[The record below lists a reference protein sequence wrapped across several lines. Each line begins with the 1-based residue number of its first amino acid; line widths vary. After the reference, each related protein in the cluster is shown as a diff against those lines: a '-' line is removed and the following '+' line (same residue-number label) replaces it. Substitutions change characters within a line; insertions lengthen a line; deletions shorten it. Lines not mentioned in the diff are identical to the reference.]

1 MLQNALPV
9 NEIHKISMFS
19 YQFEHTLKL
28 FGMKKNVLGNNGN
41 IAAISCF
48 EIKRILTNLG
58 TIYKCVYNLT
68 MTLNLTL
75 SLDLLRHVNLHSRR
89 IL

>member
-1 MLQNALPV
+1 MRFIKSLCLV
-9 NEIHKISMFS
+9 TSHV
-19 YQFEHTLKL
+19 EHTLKL

-48 EIKRILTNLG
+48 EIERILTNLG

>member
-28 FGMKKNVLGNNGN
+28 FGMKL
-41 IAAISCF
+41 
-48 EIKRILTNLG
+48 
-58 TIYKCVYNLT
+58 
-68 MTLNLTL
+68 
-75 SLDLLRHVNLHSRR
+75 
-89 IL
+89 